1 MSGISKTLGLAVI
14 KAGVK
19 LTPYFSVEGFTR
31 SILKNPIENILGSV
45 FGLSR
50 VTSIIIDKQ
59 FESRIS
65 VWVWRKKVSW

>member
-1 MSGISKTLGLAVI
+1 LEAKFFKSVSVLSKIQGLAVI

-19 LTPYFSVEGFTR
+19 LIPYFSVVGFTR

-45 FGLSR
+45 LALSR
-50 VTSIIIDKQ
+50 VTSIISDKQ

-65 VWVWRKKVSW
+65 V